1 MKNYFHIRDWHNY
14 EIFVHALKSTSKMIG
29 ISDLSEKAKA
39 LEQAAKEN
47 EETFILNNHENMIRD
62 YGRISANIKDQL
74 ISEENGPDDDVF
86 EFAPENE
93 GGDEA

>member
-1 MKNYFHIRDWHNY
+1 
-14 EIFVHALKSTSKMIG
+14 MIG

-47 EETFILNNHENMIRD
+47 NEAYILENHENMIRD

-74 ISEENGPDDDVF
+74 LSEESGIDDDVF
-86 EFAPENE
+86 EFAPESE
-93 GGDEA
+93 GGDKA